1 MMIFREFL
9 TIGGIFIAGIVFM
22 TIRNKLKGGV
32 IPSIKT
38 NLDDKTKEELKDLYD
53 KGLLSF
59 RQYAKKLGREAKE
72 VLGNL
77 GLKERFD
84 IHKFGKMFDLTD
96 GVEWIKSIKEIL
108 DLRKLVVY
116 GVIISCIFGY
126 GWYRGVQGQPIKV
139 DIGYGKEA
147 MINLDDKTNLHI
159 DKTGL
164 VYLEDKQGNKIK
176 QISVSDI
183 DGLKRK
189 LAPIGF
195 QLQPIFV
202 AGAGFGNDG
211 LEQEVG
217 FGVSW
222 LRFWKARADVLLTQH
237 GIYPIAVSYKI
248 TEHSGSGLALG
259 KGWKGDSRVFWYYK
273 FEF

>member
-1 MMIFREFL
+1 MIILREFL
-9 TIGGIFIAGIVFM
+9 TIGGIFIAGILFM
-22 TIRNKLKGGV
+22 TIRNKLKGGLMPT
-32 IPSIKT
+32 IRK
-38 NLDDKTKEELKDLYD
+38 NLDDKTKAELKDLYD
-53 KGLLSF
+53 QGLLSM
-59 RQYAKKLGREAKE
+59 RQYTKKLGHEAK
-72 VLGNL
+72 GIL
-77 GLKERFD
+77 GLEKEHFD
-84 IHKFGKMFDLTD
+84 YRKFVKMFDLTD

-108 DLRKLVVY
+108 DLRKLIVY
-116 GVIISCIFGY
+116 GVIVSCIFGY

-147 MINLDDKTNLHI
+147 VINLDNKTNLHI

-164 VYLEDKQGNKIK
+164 VYLEDKEGNKLK

-183 DGLKRK
+183 EGLKRK

-202 AGAGFGNDG
+202 AGVGFGEDG
-211 LEQEVG
+211 VEQEVG

-222 LRFWKARADVLLTQH
+222 LRYWKGRADILLTQH
-237 GIYPIAVSYKI
+237 GIYPVAISYKI

-259 KGWKGDSRVFWYYK
+259 KGWKGDSRVLWYYK